1 VEKICEKLNLNKLM
15 LKGFKFMGKKIPKK
29 NSRVA
34 TNINQ
39 IVT

>member
-1 VEKICEKLNLNKLM
+1 M
-15 LKGFKFMGKKIPKK
+15 LKGFKFMEKEIPKK

-34 TNINQ
+34 TNINK